1 MHFVMRPLLPQ
12 RVLFLHRAQHR
23 RRVDAAGAL
32 AARRQSVGRSA
43 SGSDSGGRDS
53 GGLGGSRRHGIG
65 GGVAREARAHD
76 PVVLAQLQD
85 STRRAQARPNGGREH
100 TCEIAPARRR
110 PELARSG
117 ARWSAEQEPPGNYQW
132 GACAEAAKQ
141 I

>member
-32 AARRQSVGRSA
+32 AARRQPVGRSA

-76 PVVLAQLQD
+76 PVAAQLQD
-85 STRRAQARPNGGREH
+85 
-100 TCEIAPARRR
+100 C
-110 PELARSG
+110 
-117 ARWSAEQEPPGNYQW
+117 SA
-132 GACAEAAKQ
+132 AL
-141 I
+141 